1 MAIGAISAGLGL
13 ASMGIKLI
21 GAKKT
26 YKALRKQASADAAYA
41 AEMRNKLAQ
50 LENNRQDI
58 TDLSKNLSN
67 PYANLGV
74 ATQATNMQ
82 IEQTDIALANT
93 LDAIRATGAAAGGA
107 TALAQ
112 AALQSKKDV
121 SANIEQQEVQNE
133 KLRAQ
138 GQQYLEAQTLAEQ
151 QRQFDARERR
161 EEAQLDR
168 YAALYDQARAQS
180 RASQAN
186 QLLARQSMYDLGAT
200 GLMAGAYG
208 ISSYGGKD
216 GGGFSQLKEDFGFG
230 GNKK

>member
-1 MAIGAISAGLGL
+1 MGLGVVSAALGL
-13 ASMGIKLI
+13 ASVGIKLI

-26 YKALRKQASADAAYA
+26 YKSLRKQASADAAYA
-41 AEMRNKLAQ
+41 AEMRNKLTQ

-93 LDAIRATGAAAGGA
+93 LDTIRATGAAAGGA

-112 AALQSKKDV
+112 AALQSKKNV

-151 QRQFDARERR
+151 QRQFAARERR
-161 EEAQLDR
+161 EEAKLDR
-168 YAALYDQARAQS
+168 YAALADQARAQS

-186 QLLARQSMYDLGAT
+186 KVLARQSMYDLGAT

-208 ISSYGGKD
+208 ISGVGGKD
-216 GGGFSQLKEDFGFG
+216 GGGLGGLFG
-230 GNKK
+230 GNKDKQ

>member
-1 MAIGAISAGLGL
+1 MPIGIGIASGVLGL
-13 ASMGIKLI
+13 ASVGVKLF

-26 YKALRKQASADAAYA
+26 YKSLRKQASADQAYA
-41 AEMRNKLAQ
+41 TDMRNKLTQ
-50 LENNRQDI
+50 IENNRQDI
-58 TDLSKNLSN
+58 TDFSKNLSN

-74 ATQATNMQ
+74 ATQATDIQ

-93 LDAIRATGAAAGGA
+93 LDTIRATGAAAGGA

-112 AALQSKKDV
+112 AALQSKKNV

-151 QRQFDARERR
+151 QRQFSAQERR

-168 YAALYDQARAQS
+168 YSALSDQARAQQ
-180 RASQAN
+180 RASQTSKT
-186 QLLARQSMYDLGAT
+186 LAQQSMYDLAGT

-208 ISSYGGKD
+208 LSSAGGKD
-216 GGGFSQLKEDFGFG
+216 GGGLGGLFG
-230 GNKK
+230 GNKKNDK

>member
-1 MAIGAISAGLGL
+1 MPIGIGIASGVLGL
-13 ASMGIKLI
+13 ASVGVKLF

-26 YKALRKQASADAAYA
+26 YKEMRKQASADQAYA
-41 AEMRNKLAQ
+41 TEMRNKLAQ
-50 LENNRQDI
+50 IENNRQDI

-74 ATQATNMQ
+74 ATQATDIQ

-93 LDAIRATGAAAGGA
+93 LDTIRATGAAAGGA

-112 AALQSKKDV
+112 AALQSKKNV

-138 GQQYLEAQTLAEQ
+138 GQQYLEVQTLAEQ
-151 QRQFDARERR
+151 QRQFDAQERR
-161 EEAQLDR
+161 KEAELDR
-168 YAALYDQARAQS
+168 YSALSDQARAQS
-180 RASQAN
+180 RASQTNQILAN
-186 QLLARQSMYDLGAT
+186 QSMYDLAGT

-208 ISSYGGKD
+208 LSSAGGTD
-216 GGGFSQLKEDFGFG
+216 GGLFG
-230 GNKK
+230 GEKTKKDK

>member
-1 MAIGAISAGLGL
+1 MPVGAISAGLGL
-13 ASMGIKLI
+13 VSIGVKLI

-26 YKALRKQASADAAYA
+26 YKSLRKQASADATYA
-41 AEMRNKLAQ
+41 TEMRNKLTQ
-50 LENNRQDI
+50 LENSRQDV
-58 TDLSKNLSN
+58 TN
-67 PYANLGV
+67 PFANLGV
-74 ATQATNMQ
+74 ATQATDMQ

-112 AALQSKKDV
+112 AALQSKKNV

-151 QRQFDARERR
+151 QRQFASRERR

-168 YAALYDQARAQS
+168 YAALSDQARAQS

-186 QLLARQSMYDLGAT
+186 QILATQSMYDLGAT
-200 GLMAGAYG
+200 ALMSGAYG
-208 ISSYGGKD
+208 LSAVGGKD
-216 GGGFSQLKEDFGFG
+216 GGGLGGLFG
-230 GNKK
+230 GNQE

>member
-13 ASMGIKLI
+13 ASIGIKLF

-26 YKALRKQASADAAYA
+26 YKSLRKQAAADAAYA
-41 AEMRNKLAQ
+41 AEMRNKLTQ

-74 ATQATNMQ
+74 ATQATDMQ

-93 LDAIRATGAAAGGA
+93 LDTIRATGAAAGGA

-112 AALQSKKDV
+112 AALQSKRNV

-151 QRQFDARERR
+151 QRQFAARERR

-168 YAALYDQARAQS
+168 YAALSDQARAQS

-186 QLLARQSMYDLGAT
+186 KVLAKQSMYDLGAT
-200 GLMAGAYG
+200 GLMSAAYG
-208 ISSYGGKD
+208 LSSVGGKD
-216 GGGFSQLKEDFGFG
+216 GGGLGGLFG
-230 GNKK
+230 GNK

>member
-1 MAIGAISAGLGL
+1 MPIGIGIASGVLGL
-13 ASMGIKLI
+13 ASVGVKLF

-26 YKALRKQASADAAYA
+26 YKSLRKQASVDQAYA
-41 AEMRNKLAQ
+41 TDMRNKLAQ
-50 LENNRQDI
+50 IENNRQDI
-58 TDLSKNLSN
+58 TDFSKNLSN
-67 PYANLGV
+67 PYASLGV
-74 ATQATNMQ
+74 ATKATEIQ

-93 LDAIRATGAAAGGA
+93 LDTIRATGAAAGGA

-112 AALQSKKDV
+112 AALQSKKNV

-151 QRQFDARERR
+151 QRQFSAQERR

-168 YAALYDQARAQS
+168 YSALSDQARAQQ
-180 RASQAN
+180 RASQTSKT
-186 QLLARQSMYDLGAT
+186 LAQQSMYDLAGT

-208 ISSYGGKD
+208 LSSAGGT
-216 GGGFSQLKEDFGFG
+216 GGGLFG
-230 GNKK
+230 GNKDKKDK

>member
-1 MAIGAISAGLGL
+1 MPIGIGIASGVLGL
-13 ASMGIKLI
+13 ASVGVKLS

-26 YKALRKQASADAAYA
+26 YESLRKQASVDQAYA
-41 AEMRNKLAQ
+41 TEMRNKLAQ
-50 LENNRQDI
+50 IENNRQDI

-74 ATQATNMQ
+74 ATQATDIQ

-93 LDAIRATGAAAGGA
+93 LDTIRATGAAAGGA

-112 AALQSKKDV
+112 AALQSKKNV

-151 QRQFDARERR
+151 QRQFNAQERR
-161 EEAQLDR
+161 KEAELDR
-168 YAALYDQARAQS
+168 YSALSDQATAQS
-180 RASQAN
+180 RASQTNQILAN
-186 QLLARQSMYDLGAT
+186 QSMYDLAGT

-208 ISSYGGKD
+208 LSSAGGKD
-216 GGGFSQLKEDFGFG
+216 GGLFG
-230 GNKK
+230 GKKD

>member
-1 MAIGAISAGLGL
+1 MAIEPISATLGL
-13 ASMGIKLI
+13 ASVGIKLI
-21 GAKKT
+21 GAQKT
-26 YKALRKQASADAAYA
+26 YK
-41 AEMRNKLAQ
+41 EMRNQNVRDQEYAKQMREKLAE
-50 LENNRQDI
+50 LENSRQDI
-58 TDLSKNLSN
+58 TN
-67 PYANLGV
+67 PFANLGV
-74 ATQATNMQ
+74 ATQAAEMQ

-151 QRQFDARERR
+151 QRQFSAQERR
-161 EEAQLDR
+161 DEAKLDR
-168 YAALYDQARAQS
+168 YSSLSDQANAQE
-180 RASQAN
+180 RASKAN
-186 QLLARQSMYDLGAT
+186 QILAQQSMFDLTST

-208 ISSYGGKD
+208 LSASGGESD
-216 GGGFSQLKEDFGFG
+216 GIGALFGKKE
-230 GNKK
+230 K

>member
-1 MAIGAISAGLGL
+1 MAVVAVSAALGL
-13 ASMGIKLI
+13 ASVGVKLF

-26 YKALRKQASADAAYA
+26 YEEMRKRASADQAYA
-41 AEMRNKLAQ
+41 TEMRNKLTQ
-50 LENNRQDI
+50 IENNRQDI
-58 TDLSKNLSN
+58 RN
-67 PYANLGV
+67 PMANLGV
-74 ATQATNMQ
+74 ATQAAEMQ

-133 KLRAQ
+133 QLRAQ
-138 GQQYLEAQTLAEQ
+138 GELRA
-151 QRQFDARERR
+151 FDAQERR

-168 YAALYDQARAQS
+168 YSALSDQARAQA
-180 RASQAN
+180 RASETN
-186 QLLARQSMYDLGAT
+186 QILAKQSMFDLAGT

-208 ISSYGGKD
+208 VSSAGGTD
-216 GGGFSQLKEDFGFG
+216 GGGLFG
-230 GNKK
+230 GKNKTDK

>member
-1 MAIGAISAGLGL
+1 MPVGAISAGLGL
-13 ASMGIKLI
+13 VSIGVKLI

-26 YKALRKQASADAAYA
+26 YKSLRKQASADATYA
-41 AEMRNKLAQ
+41 TEMRNKLTQ
-50 LENNRQDI
+50 LENSRQDV
-58 TDLSKNLSN
+58 TN
-67 PYANLGV
+67 PFANLGV
-74 ATQATNMQ
+74 ATQATDMQ

-112 AALQSKKDV
+112 AALQSKKNV

-138 GQQYLEAQTLAEQ
+138 GELRA
-151 QRQFDARERR
+151 FDARERR

-168 YAALYDQARAQS
+168 YSALSDQARAQA
-180 RASQAN
+180 RASETN
-186 QLLARQSMYDLGAT
+186 QILAKQSMSDLAAT
-200 GLMAGAYG
+200 GIMAGAYG

-216 GGGFSQLKEDFGFG
+216 GGGLPQLKKDLGFG
-230 GNKK
+230 DK

>member
-1 MAIGAISAGLGL
+1 MSIGIGIASGVLGL
-13 ASMGIKLI
+13 ASVGVKLF

-26 YKALRKQASADAAYA
+26 YKSLRKQASVDQAYA
-41 AEMRNKLAQ
+41 TDMRNKLTQ
-50 LENNRQDI
+50 IENNRQDI
-58 TDLSKNLSN
+58 TDFSKNLSN

-74 ATQATNMQ
+74 ATQATDIQ

-93 LDAIRATGAAAGGA
+93 LDTIRATGAAAGGA

-112 AALQSKKDV
+112 AALQSKKNV
-121 SANIEQQEVQNE
+121 SASIEQQEVQNE

-151 QRQFDARERR
+151 QRQFSAQERR

-168 YAALYDQARAQS
+168 YSALSDQARAQQ
-180 RASQAN
+180 RASKTSKTLSQ
-186 QLLARQSMYDLGAT
+186 QSMYDLAGT

-208 ISSYGGKD
+208 LSSAGGKD
-216 GGGFSQLKEDFGFG
+216 GGGLGGLFG
-230 GNKK
+230 GNKKNDK

>member
-13 ASMGIKLI
+13 ASIGIKLF

-26 YKALRKQASADAAYA
+26 YKSLRKQAAADAAYA
-41 AEMRNKLAQ
+41 AEMRNKLTQ

-58 TDLSKNLSN
+58 TDFSKNLSN

-74 ATQATNMQ
+74 ATQATDMQ

-93 LDAIRATGAAAGGA
+93 LDTIRATGAAAGGA

-112 AALQSKKDV
+112 AALQSKRNV

-151 QRQFDARERR
+151 QRQFAARERR

-168 YAALYDQARAQS
+168 YAALSDQARAQS

-186 QLLARQSMYDLGAT
+186 KVLAKQSMYDLGAT
-200 GLMAGAYG
+200 GLMSAAYG
-208 ISSYGGKD
+208 LSSVGGKD
-216 GGGFSQLKEDFGFG
+216 GGGLGGLFG
-230 GNKK
+230 GNK

>member
-13 ASMGIKLI
+13 ASIGIKLF

-26 YKALRKQASADAAYA
+26 YKSLRKQAAADAAYA
-41 AEMRNKLAQ
+41 AEMRNKLTQ

-58 TDLSKNLSN
+58 TDFSKNLSN

-74 ATQATNMQ
+74 ATQATNIQ

-93 LDAIRATGAAAGGA
+93 LDTIRATGAAAGGA

-112 AALQSKKDV
+112 AALQSKRNV

-151 QRQFDARERR
+151 QRQFAARERR

-168 YAALYDQARAQS
+168 YAALSDQARAQS

-186 QLLARQSMYDLGAT
+186 KVLAKQSMYDLGAT
-200 GLMAGAYG
+200 GLMSAAYG
-208 ISSYGGKD
+208 LSSVGGKD
-216 GGGFSQLKEDFGFG
+216 GGGLGGLFG
-230 GNKK
+230 GNK

>member
-1 MAIGAISAGLGL
+1 MGLGAVSAGLGL
-13 ASMGIKLI
+13 ASIGVKLF

-26 YKALRKQASADAAYA
+26 YESLRKQASADATYA
-41 AEMRNKLAQ
+41 TEMRNKLTQ
-50 LENNRQDI
+50 IENNRQDI

-74 ATQATNMQ
+74 ATQATDIQ

-93 LDAIRATGAAAGGA
+93 LDTIRATGAAAGGA

-112 AALQSKKDV
+112 AALQSKKNV

-151 QRQFDARERR
+151 QRQFSARERR

-168 YAALYDQARAQS
+168 YAALSDQARAQS

-186 QLLARQSMYDLGAT
+186 QVLARQSMYDLGAT

-208 ISSYGGKD
+208 LSSVGGKD
-216 GGGFSQLKEDFGFG
+216 GGGLGGLFG
-230 GNKK
+230 GNKE

>member
-1 MAIGAISAGLGL
+1 MPENKIDAIGLASGVLGL
-13 ASMGIKLI
+13 ASIGVKLF

-26 YKALRKQASADAAYA
+26 YKALRKQASADQAYA
-41 AEMRNKLAQ
+41 TDMRNKLTQ
-50 LENNRQDI
+50 IEDNRQDI
-58 TDLSKNLSN
+58 TDFSKNLSN

-74 ATQATNMQ
+74 ATQATDIQ

-93 LDAIRATGAAAGGA
+93 LDTIRATGAAAGGA

-112 AALQSKKDV
+112 AALQSKKNV
-121 SANIEQQEVQNE
+121 SASIEQQEVQNE

-151 QRQFDARERR
+151 QRQFSAQERR

-168 YAALYDQARAQS
+168 YSALSDQARAQQ
-180 RASQAN
+180 RASQTSKT
-186 QLLARQSMYDLGAT
+186 LAQQSMYDLAGT

-208 ISSYGGKD
+208 LSSAGGK
-216 GGGFSQLKEDFGFG
+216 G
-230 GNKK
+230 GNKKNDK

>member
-1 MAIGAISAGLGL
+1 MAIPVGAISAGLGL
-13 ASMGIKLI
+13 ASVGVKLF
-21 GAKKT
+21 GAKNT

-41 AEMRNKLAQ
+41 AEMRNKLTQ
-50 LENNRQDI
+50 IENNRQDI
-58 TDLSKNLSN
+58 TN
-67 PYANLGV
+67 PFANLGV
-74 ATQATNMQ
+74 ATQAAEMQ

-121 SANIEQQEVQNE
+121 SASIEQQEASNE
-133 KLRAQ
+133 RMRAE
-138 GQQYLEAQTLAEQ
+138 GEMIA
-151 QRQFDARERR
+151 FNSRERR

-168 YAALYDQARAQS
+168 YAALSDQARAQS

-186 QLLARQSMYDLGAT
+186 QVLARQSMYDLGAT

-208 ISSYGGKD
+208 LSSVGGKD
-216 GGGFSQLKEDFGFG
+216 GGGLGGLFG
-230 GNKK
+230 GNQE

>member
-1 MAIGAISAGLGL
+1 MGIGAISAGLGL
-13 ASMGIKLI
+13 ASVGIKII

-26 YKALRKQASADAAYA
+26 YEEMRKRTSADQNYA
-41 AEMRNKLAQ
+41 TEMRNKLTE
-50 LENNRQDI
+50 LENSRQDI

-74 ATQATNMQ
+74 ATQATDIQ

-151 QRQFDARERR
+151 QRQFAVREGRD
-161 EEAQLDR
+161 EAKLDR
-168 YAALYDQARAQS
+168 YSSLSDQARAQA
-180 RASQAN
+180 RASETN
-186 QLLARQSMYDLGAT
+186 QILAKQSMFDLAGT

-208 ISSYGGKD
+208 LSSAGGKD
-216 GGGFSQLKEDFGFG
+216 GGGLFGD
-230 GNKK
+230 NK

>member
-1 MAIGAISAGLGL
+1 MPIGIGIASGVLGL
-13 ASMGIKLI
+13 ASVGVKLF

-26 YKALRKQASADAAYA
+26 YKSLRKQASVDQAYA
-41 AEMRNKLAQ
+41 TDMRNKLTQ
-50 LENNRQDI
+50 IENNRQDI
-58 TDLSKNLSN
+58 TDFSKNLSN

-74 ATQATNMQ
+74 ATQATDIQ

-93 LDAIRATGAAAGGA
+93 LDTIRATGAAAGGA

-112 AALQSKKDV
+112 AALQSKKNV

-151 QRQFDARERR
+151 QRQFNAQERR

-168 YAALYDQARAQS
+168 YSALSDQARAQQ
-180 RASQAN
+180 RASQTSKT
-186 QLLARQSMYDLGAT
+186 LAQQSMYDLAGT

-208 ISSYGGKD
+208 LSSAGGKD
-216 GGGFSQLKEDFGFG
+216 GGGLGGLFG
-230 GNKK
+230 GNKKNDK